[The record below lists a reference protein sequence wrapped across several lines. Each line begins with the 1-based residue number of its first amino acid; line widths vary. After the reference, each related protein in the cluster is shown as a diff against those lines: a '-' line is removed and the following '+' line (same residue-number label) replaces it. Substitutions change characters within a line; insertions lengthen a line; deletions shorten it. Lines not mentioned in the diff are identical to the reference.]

1 MSFLEASGVS
11 DCFLMRPVEFIDLI
25 VERPQV
31 VQPSK
36 TQQSAGQ
43 HPDDSGHVLLQIQP
57 VDSQIT
63 EEGQQ

>member
-1 MSFLEASGVS
+1 ME
-11 DCFLMRPVEFIDLI
+11 PVEFIDLI

-43 HPDDSGHVLLQIQP
+43 HPDDSGHILLQIQP
-57 VDSQIT
+57 VDSQIA
-63 EEGQQ
+63 EDQPAL